1 VLVTLHSNCDGEDYF
16 NPIGSSPGIQRPKQG
31 LLASCP
37 VVPQLKQPST
47 LLGGESIGSPDSFLV
62 VGSILVRF
70 PEPFNS
76 IKGEEL
82 EDQWTGSMFDL
93 YNPAEGSIDSMLR
106 EYFEGSYWQSS
117 FQS

>member
-37 VVPQLKQPST
+37 VISQLKQPST

-62 VGSILVRF
+62 VGSILARF
-70 PEPFNS
+70 PEPFNG
-76 IKGEEL
+76 IKGEVL
-82 EDQWTGSMFDL
+82 EDQWKGWMFDL
-93 YNPAEGSIDSMLR
+93 YNPAEANIDSILR
-106 EYFEGSYWQSS
+106 EYFEGNYEHSSSQS
-117 FQS
+117 